1 MSVSDGR
8 KMKIKGKVVKGM
20 GTSQSFLSITWVN
33 QQLCEKLRFLPFQ
46 GTLNV
51 VLDDVTVQSML
62 KEKCTGRLVSRA
74 KGFCDAVLIKGRI
87 NDRYE
92 CAVVIPLVEKYDERL
107 LEVVAPVYLKQAL
120 HIDDGDEVILN
131 LDIEAVSG

>member
-1 MSVSDGR
+1 
-8 KMKIKGKVVKGM
+8 MKITGKVVKGI
-20 GTSQSFLSITWVN
+20 GTSESFLSINWVGE
-33 QQLCEKLRFLPFQ
+33 QLREKLRFLPFQ

-51 VLDDVTVQSML
+51 ALDDVKVQGIL

-74 KGFCDAVLIKGRI
+74 EGFCDAVLIKGRI

-92 CAVVIPLVEKYDERL
+92 CGVVIPLIEKYDERL
-107 LEVVAPVYLKQAL
+107 LEVVAPVHLKEAL
-120 HIDDGDEVILN
+120 HIDDGDEVTLN

>member
-1 MSVSDGR
+1 V
-8 KMKIKGKVVKGM
+8 KITGKVVKGI
-20 GTSQSFLSITWVN
+20 GTSESFLSISWVGE
-33 QQLCEKLRFLPFQ
+33 QLREKLRFLPFQ

-51 VLDDVTVQSML
+51 ALDDVKVQRIL

-74 KGFCDAVLIKGRI
+74 EGFCDAVLIKGRI

-92 CAVVIPLVEKYDERL
+92 CGVVIPLIEKYNERL
-107 LEVVAPVYLKQAL
+107 LEVVAPVYLKEAL
-120 HIDDGDEVILN
+120 HIDDGDEVTLN